1 MSVRLL
7 SPILRGLVEEN
18 ELSFRTLDDVDVK
31 DKTVIVRVDLNSPL
45 DPKTLKIIDDS
56 RIRLHS
62 GTINEI
68 ADKGGRVVVLAHQG
82 RKGDEDFTDL
92 SQHAEAMKKYMKH
105 PLRFVKDVI
114 GPEAVGAIRSLQG
127 GRVLLLDNVRSL
139 DEETKELSPQE
150 HAKGKL
156 VSTLSPLANL
166 FVNDAFAAAHRSH
179 ASIVGFTVTLPSVV
193 GRVMER
199 ELNALKRVY
208 EEPEKPSVY
217 VFGGAKPKETFVVIG
232 HVLDKGIADRVLVG
246 GMVSTVLAYVSGQ
259 DVGEKNVQEIKGKGF
274 EKMFP
279 TAKAIMEKYPDKIV
293 IPVDVAIDVNG
304 KRKEVKKEDF
314 PPSSE
319 IRDIGSE
326 TIRLFSEFAK
336 DARSLVINGPL
347 GLFEDEKFATGTVE
361 FIRSLSK
368 SKAYSVMG
376 GGHSVAALEQYGIA
390 DCISYISTG
399 GGAMISYLSGERLPG
414 VEALKAA
421 AK

>member
-1 MSVRLL
+1 
-7 SPILRGLVEEN
+7 VEES

-31 DKTVIVRVDLNSPL
+31 DKTVIIRVDLNSPL

-62 GTINEI
+62 GTINEV
-68 ADKGGRVVVLAHQG
+68 ADKGGKVVVLAHQG

-92 SQHAEAMKKYMKH
+92 SRHAEAMRKYLKH

-114 GPEAVGAIRSLQG
+114 GPEAVSAIRSLQDG
-127 GRVLLLDNVRSL
+127 DVLLLDNVRSL

-150 HAKGKL
+150 HAKGQL

-179 ASIVGFTVTLPSVV
+179 ASIVGFTVTLPSVA

-208 EEPEKPSVY
+208 EEPERPSVY
-217 VFGGAKPKETFVVIG
+217 VFGGAKPKETFIVIG

-246 GMVSTVLAYVSGQ
+246 GMVSTVLAHVSGQ
-259 DVGEKNVQEIKGKGF
+259 NVGDKNVQEIKAKGF

-279 TAKAIMEKYPDKIV
+279 SAKAIMDQYPGRIV
-293 IPVDVAIDVNG
+293 IPVDVAVDVNG
-304 KRKEVKKEDF
+304 KRKEIKREDF
-314 PPSSE
+314 PPPSE
-319 IRDIGSE
+319 IRDIGTG
-326 TIRLFSEFAK
+326 TIRLFSEFAI

-347 GLFEDEKFATGTVE
+347 GLFEDRKFAIGTVE

-390 DCISYISTG
+390 NCISYISTG
-399 GGAMISYLSGERLPG
+399 GGAMISYLSGEPLPG

-421 AK
+421 AKRANPSM

>member
-1 MSVRLL
+1 M
-7 SPILRGLVEEN
+7 
-18 ELSFRTLDDVDVK
+18 SFRTLDDVDVK

-68 ADKGGRVVVLAHQG
+68 ADKGGKVVVLAHQG

-92 SQHAEAMKKYMKH
+92 SQHAEAMKRYLKH

-114 GPEAVGAIRSLQG
+114 GPEAVGAIRSLQSG
-127 GRVLLLDNVRSL
+127 QVLLLDNVRSL

-179 ASIVGFTVTLPSVV
+179 ASIVGFTVTLPSVA

-232 HVLDKGIADRVLVG
+232 HVLDKKIADVVLVG
-246 GMVSTVLAYVSGQ
+246 GMVSTVLAHVSGR
-259 DVGEKNVQEIKGKGF
+259 DVGEKNVQEIKEKGF

-293 IPVDVAIDVNG
+293 IPIDVAIDVNG
-304 KRKEVKKEDF
+304 QRKEVKKEDF

-326 TIRLFSEFAK
+326 TIRLFSRFAK
-336 DARSLVINGPL
+336 DAKSLVINGPL
-347 GLFEDEKFATGTVE
+347 GLFEDKKFAVGTVE

-376 GGHSVAALEQYGIA
+376 GGHSIAALEQYGIA

-414 VEALKAA
+414 VEALRAA
-421 AK
+421 AKMDESCTGESRRTEPFSTD

>member
-1 MSVRLL
+1 M
-7 SPILRGLVEEN
+7 
-18 ELSFRTLDDVDVK
+18 
-31 DKTVIVRVDLNSPL
+31 TVILRVDLNSPL
-45 DPKTLKIIDDS
+45 DPETLKIIDDS

-68 ADKGGRVVVLAHQG
+68 ADKGGKVVVLAHQG

-92 SQHAEAMKKYMKH
+92 SRHAETMKKYMKH

-114 GPEAVGAIRSLQG
+114 GPEAVSAIRSLKDG
-127 GRVLLLDNVRSL
+127 DVLLLDNVRYL

-150 HAKGKL
+150 HAKGQL

-179 ASIVGFTVTLPSVV
+179 ASIVGFTVTLPSVA
-193 GRVMER
+193 GRVMEK

-208 EEPEKPSVY
+208 EDPERPSVY
-217 VFGGAKPKETFVVIG
+217 VFGGAKPKETFIVIG
-232 HVLDKGIADRVLVG
+232 HVLGKGIADRVLVG
-246 GMVSTVLAYVSGQ
+246 GMVSTVLAHISGQ
-259 DVGEKNVQEIKGKGF
+259 DVGEKNVQEIKAKGF

-279 TAKAIMEKYPDKIV
+279 AAKTIMDKYPDKIV
-293 IPVDVAIDVNG
+293 IPVDVAIEVNG
-304 KRKEVKKEDF
+304 GRKEIKREDF

-319 IRDIGSE
+319 IRDIGSG
-326 TIRLFSEFAK
+326 TIKLFSEFAK
-336 DARSLVINGPL
+336 DAKSLVINGPL
-347 GLFEDEKFATGTVE
+347 GLFEDKKFATGTIE
-361 FIRSLSK
+361 FIRSLSR

-376 GGHSVAALEQYGIA
+376 GGHSVAALERYGIA
-390 DCISYISTG
+390 NCISYISTG
-399 GGAMISYLSGERLPG
+399 GGAMISYLSGEPLPG

>member
-1 MSVRLL
+1 
-7 SPILRGLVEEN
+7 
-18 ELSFRTLDDVDVK
+18 LSFRTLDDVNVK
-31 DKTVIVRVDLNSPL
+31 DMTVILRVDLNSPL
-45 DPKTLKIIDDS
+45 DPETLKIIDDS

-68 ADKGGRVVVLAHQG
+68 ADKGGKVVVLAHQG

-92 SQHAEAMKKYMKH
+92 SRHAETMKKYMKH

-114 GPEAVGAIRSLQG
+114 GPEAVSAIRSLKDG
-127 GRVLLLDNVRSL
+127 DVLLLDNVRYL

-150 HAKGKL
+150 HAKGQL

-179 ASIVGFTVTLPSVV
+179 ASIVGFTVTLPSVA
-193 GRVMER
+193 GRVMEK

-208 EEPEKPSVY
+208 EDPERPSVY
-217 VFGGAKPKETFVVIG
+217 VFGGAKPKETFIVIG
-232 HVLDKGIADRVLVG
+232 HVLGKGIADRVLVG
-246 GMVSTVLAYVSGQ
+246 GMVSTVLAHISGQ
-259 DVGEKNVQEIKGKGF
+259 DVGEKNVQEIKAKGF

-279 TAKAIMEKYPDKIV
+279 AAKTIMDKYPDKIV
-293 IPVDVAIDVNG
+293 IPVDVAIEVNG
-304 KRKEVKKEDF
+304 GRKEIKREDF

-319 IRDIGSE
+319 IRDIGSG
-326 TIRLFSEFAK
+326 TIKLFSEFAK
-336 DARSLVINGPL
+336 DAKSLVINGPL
-347 GLFEDEKFATGTVE
+347 GLFEDKKFATGTIE
-361 FIRSLSK
+361 FIRSLSR

-376 GGHSVAALEQYGIA
+376 GGHSVAALERYGIA
-390 DCISYISTG
+390 NCISYISTG
-399 GGAMISYLSGERLPG
+399 GGAMISYLSGEPLPG

>member
-1 MSVRLL
+1 
-7 SPILRGLVEEN
+7 
-18 ELSFRTLDDVDVK
+18 
-31 DKTVIVRVDLNSPL
+31 
-45 DPKTLKIIDDS
+45 
-56 RIRLHS
+56 
-62 GTINEI
+62 
-68 ADKGGRVVVLAHQG
+68 
-82 RKGDEDFTDL
+82 
-92 SQHAEAMKKYMKH
+92 
-105 PLRFVKDVI
+105 
-114 GPEAVGAIRSLQG
+114 
-127 GRVLLLDNVRSL
+127 
-139 DEETKELSPQE
+139 
-150 HAKGKL
+150 
-156 VSTLSPLANL
+156 
-166 FVNDAFAAAHRSH
+166 
-179 ASIVGFTVTLPSVV
+179 
-193 GRVMER
+193 
-199 ELNALKRVY
+199 
-208 EEPEKPSVY
+208 
-217 VFGGAKPKETFVVIG
+217 
-232 HVLDKGIADRVLVG
+232 
-246 GMVSTVLAYVSGQ
+246 
-259 DVGEKNVQEIKGKGF
+259 
-274 EKMFP
+274 MFP